1 MGRHERTAFG
11 GLLAA
16 ALVAGCGAPRP
27 PRLDPMRAVPVVQ
40 CPSMVEPRLQFQSA
54 FWLNLHNFL
63 NKEAK
68 RRERID
74 DDGQGARGN
83 IRADTM
89 GLRALNPAERRAWN
103 NALSYYATNVLT
115 DRMEGADSV
124 VARVNDR
131 LAASPEESLEAADLD
146 PALDAMLREVAPIYR
161 AVWWPIHDAHNK
173 TWIAASRG
181 LVDRYGGCV
190 FPQLQRDLQRPW
202 PSVPINIYATTY
214 ASWFGAY
221 TTTVA
226 GPRVTISTNAIGNQ
240 EMYALETIL
249 HESAHAGQLL
259 QPVDSV
265 MATDAAKRGIA
276 LQSELSHVLLFYTTG
291 EILSGLIP
299 AHIPYAERFGIWSRN
314 SETKRLDEIL
324 TDSWKPYLAGSRSF
338 DNALDDLVRRSRR

>member
-1 MGRHERTAFG
+1 
-11 GLLAA
+11 
-16 ALVAGCGAPRP
+16 
-27 PRLDPMRAVPVVQ
+27 
-40 CPSMVEPRLQFQSA
+40 
-54 FWLNLHNFL
+54 
-63 NKEAK
+63 
-68 RRERID
+68 
-74 DDGQGARGN
+74 
-83 IRADTM
+83 
-89 GLRALNPAERRAWN
+89 
-103 NALSYYATNVLT
+103 
-115 DRMEGADSV
+115 MEGADSV